1 MKTNFYRKTFLF
13 DLILLTALI
22 LSACGG
28 QATTPPTAAM
38 GTSSPTIE
46 PSPTSSPT
54 PSPTPTPF
62 PPVQIGTPL
71 PASVLSPI
79 TAENITRLRQ
89 VAIYGERIEGV
100 FSPDGSRM
108 LEIHPGIVNVID
120 TESQKLIGHVDY
132 QTLLGYNEDGTY
144 FFIKDDK
151 GYAVVTLDGQRKDL
165 PQLDNLN
172 QLPSLVNSGSISG
185 TVSQDGKQVAVYYI
199 TPLGNWSYVSQI
211 GVFTV
216 DTGDQIE
223 TININGYNGYQGG
236 NVEIG
241 NIQFS
246 PDDQYLYFNVL
257 GGFKAAYIYRTSDWK
272 VQISFLNAG
281 SSLVLSPDS
290 TLAALFLDDQIEIW
304 DIASKKEI
312 SHINDQVSSASS
324 FLFTPDSQKIVVL
337 TPQKGLSVWNI
348 SDKNLLQRTTTD
360 LTTLN
365 SVRIDNNGQILS
377 GSGKPIP
384 WQYSIGPYAEF
395 AFSSDSKEI
404 HSAVYGAEEETCKIS
419 LQQEPTCQSFSPNP
433 GNGSLYPYHEVMVG
447 TDGEF
452 YTLSG
457 LNGVLSI

>member
-1 MKTNFYRKTFLF
+1 MKTNLYRKTILF
-13 DLILLTALI
+13 DLILLTALV

-28 QATTPPTAAM
+28 QANTPPTAAI

-54 PSPTPTPF
+54 LSPTPTPF

-71 PASVLSPI
+71 PVSVLSPI

-172 QLPSLVNSGSISG
+172 QLPSLLYSGTISG

-216 DTGDQIE
+216 DTGDQIK
-223 TININGYNGYQGG
+223 TH
-236 NVEIG
+236 
-241 NIQFS
+241 
-246 PDDQYLYFNVL
+246 P
-257 GGFKAAYIYRTSDWK
+257 YRLRRS
-272 VQISFLNAG
+272 N
-281 SSLVLSPDS
+281 
-290 TLAALFLDDQIEIW
+290 
-304 DIASKKEI
+304 
-312 SHINDQVSSASS
+312 
-324 FLFTPDSQKIVVL
+324 
-337 TPQKGLSVWNI
+337 
-348 SDKNLLQRTTTD
+348 R
-360 LTTLN
+360 
-365 SVRIDNNGQILS
+365 
-377 GSGKPIP
+377 
-384 WQYSIGPYAEF
+384 
-395 AFSSDSKEI
+395 
-404 HSAVYGAEEETCKIS
+404 
-419 LQQEPTCQSFSPNP
+419 
-433 GNGSLYPYHEVMVG
+433 
-447 TDGEF
+447 
-452 YTLSG
+452 
-457 LNGVLSI
+457 